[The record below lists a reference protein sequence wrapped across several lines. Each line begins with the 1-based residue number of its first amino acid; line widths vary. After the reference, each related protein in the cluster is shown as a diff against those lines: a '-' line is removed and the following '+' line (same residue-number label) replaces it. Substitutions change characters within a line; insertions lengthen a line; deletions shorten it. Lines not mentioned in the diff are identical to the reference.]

1 MNKYKWS
8 RVNNVF
14 FPIVMLDDYV
24 AAGWNLDDAI
34 DIDDDVAETYMK
46 SPPEGKVRG
55 ADVNG
60 MPAWIDEPAKTNSE
74 LYSTALDTLNAQYK
88 SDTNTLSASYATAA
102 LADGPNQT
110 TKQIAIYQ
118 QYQSLKAQYIS
129 DAAAL
134 KVKYGV

>member
-1 MNKYKWS
+1 MTKYKWS
-8 RVNNVF
+8 VINNSF
-14 FPIVMLDDYV
+14 FPTVKIDNYI
-24 AAGWNLDDAI
+24 AAGWNLSDAV
-34 DIDDDVAETYMK
+34 DIDDDIAEMYMK

-55 ADVNG
+55 VDDNG
-60 MPAWIDEPAKTNSE
+60 MPTWVDEPEKSNSE
-74 LYSTALDTLNAQYK
+74 LYSIALDSLNAQYK
-88 SDTNTLSASYATAA
+88 IDTNTLSASYATAA

-110 TKQIAIYQ
+110 TKQTAIYQ